1 MGLRRMVNP
10 ETTTPE
16 VDVAETAR
24 VWTERSAQL
33 VDVREPDEWAEGHI
47 PEAIHIP
54 LGDLAER
61 AGELI
66 KETPVIT
73 VCRSGHRS
81 LAAADELI
89 AQGFADVASLN
100 GGMIAWAKAGHP
112 VES

>member
-10 ETTTPE
+10 EMTTPE

-33 VDVREPDEWAEGHI
+33 VDVREPDEWADGHI

-61 AGELI
+61 AKELI
-66 KETPVIT
+66 RETPVIT
-73 VCRSGHRS
+73 ICRSGHRS
-81 LAAADELI
+81 LAAANELI
-89 AQGFADVASLN
+89 AQGFRDVASLN
-100 GGMIAWAKAGHP
+100 GGMLAWAKAGHP
-112 VES
+112 IE